1 MKTTQVSSNLSS
13 TNMPSPADSLSFDGA
28 SQITFDLTGSD
39 DLTVSKE
46 TSPLGVLNSDP
57 SPSTVSSEAPTVPV
71 SPAATS
77 QVDFPAIQTL
87 PSPLKT
93 EGKLLQNTGESVDD
107 PFHDMGM
114 TKTGSSALG
123 EMLTSSK
130 VGGVLPKASLFL
142 DPNPSPFRVGLPTN
156 VNSWG
161 GAAPSSAITSALN
174 KPIQPKFSP
183 FSTIPL
189 VPKDSISGSARNLS
203 DTIKQSIE
211 RSSILSNYSL
221 DEFSQTKQWAIGISG
236 SQSPSDLATLL
247 GATNKGKTGF
257 IPGTYLFEFS
267 KTKSPQEIAQ
277 ILKGIHDKGG
287 TIDFFFPLVPR
298 QHEARF
304 IPNDLLFSQ
313 QWHLNNTGQ
322 GGGTPNVDANVI
334 GAWDVLDSQNRPING
349 IGVTIAIVDDGLQ
362 FAHPDIAPAY
372 QASSSFDFNDNDSN
386 PTPSAGDGHG
396 TSAGGVAGARG
407 NNSIGVSGVAYGAGL
422 SGIRLIAAPANDQQE
437 ANALTYQLQSN
448 HIYSNSWGP
457 ADTGSIKDAPGPLLL
472 AALQNGVTTGRAGKG
487 NIYVWAGGNGR
498 GSLDNSNY
506 DGYANSRYVIAVAAH
521 RNNSNGVFS
530 GYSEPGA
537 NLLVT
542 APSNGGTLGVVTTDL
557 MGADGY
563 NGLTDQN
570 YTNDFGGTSSATPLV
585 SGVIALMLQANPN
598 LTWRDVQHILVR
610 SAEKNDPT
618 NTDWTTNGA
627 GRSVNHNYGF
637 GAVDALSAVNLAKNW
652 VNVGSETSF
661 TSGTQT
667 VNAAIPDNSSTG
679 ISRTVNVSQ
688 NLKVETVE
696 VVFDAAHTYRG
707 DLVVTLTSPSGTI
720 SRLAEVH
727 NDSNDNY
734 SSWVFTT
741 KRAWDESSLGNWT
754 LNVADQ
760 VAQDVGTWGSWK
772 LNIFGTGTALPVV
785 TVAATD
791 AVAGEPANN
800 GQYTLTR
807 TGSTASALTV
817 NIAMNGTATN
827 GADYTAIPTTVTFL
841 AGSATA
847 VVNLNVIDDTLVEG
861 TETAILNVAAG
872 AGYTVGAAASA
883 TVNIADNDLPAITVA
898 ATDAVAGE
906 PANNGQYTLTR
917 TGSTAGAL
925 TVNIAMNGTATN
937 GADYTTILTPVNFA
951 AGSATAVV
959 NLNVI
964 DDTLVEGTETA
975 ILTVLAGTGYTV
987 GAAASATVNIADNDG
1002 GTLPV
1007 VSLASNYSGVSE
1019 NGKTNLVYNFTRSGA
1034 TTNSL
1039 TVNFTLAGTATRGN
1053 DYNAYG
1059 GNFVSPTTGNIVF
1072 APGQTTAQIE
1082 IVTTGDTVKEANE
1095 TIAFTLASGTG
1106 YTIGTPGAV
1115 TTTILN
1121 DDGVLNQ
1128 QGTTGNDV
1136 IEAGTTRNLSGRAG
1150 HDILIGS
1157 NASDMLVGAAGNDTI
1172 TSGAGFDVIAYSLA
1186 SEGQDTITDFNV
1198 FQDTLQVSAA
1208 GFGGGLIAGE
1218 SIAAAQFVL
1227 GTVATTA
1234 SHRFIFNKP
1243 TGQLFFDVDGNGS
1256 SVQTLLATLTPNLN
1270 LTEDNIFAA

>member
-1 MKTTQVSSNLSS
+1 MV
-13 TNMPSPADSLSFDGA
+13 
-28 SQITFDLTGSD
+28 
-39 DLTVSKE
+39 
-46 TSPLGVLNSDP
+46 
-57 SPSTVSSEAPTVPV
+57 
-71 SPAATS
+71 
-77 QVDFPAIQTL
+77 FPAIQTL

-107 PFHDMGM
+107 PFHDTGM
-114 TKTGSSALG
+114 TRTGSSALG

-236 SQSPSDLATLL
+236 SQTPSDLATLL
-247 GATNKGKTGF
+247 GATNKGETGF

-304 IPNDLLFSQ
+304 IPNDPLFPQ

-349 IGVTIAIVDDGLQ
+349 LGVTIAIVDDGLQ

-372 QASSSFDFNDNDSN
+372 QASSSFDFNGNDSN
-386 PTPSAGDGHG
+386 PTPSTGDGHG

-422 SGIRLIAAPANDQQE
+422 SGIRLIAGPANDQQE

-457 ADTGSIKDAPGPLLL
+457 ADTGSIKEAPGPLLL

-521 RNNSNGVFS
+521 RNDSNGVFS

-570 YTNDFGGTSSATPLV
+570 YTNAFGGTSSATPLV

-754 LNVADQ
+754 LKVADQ

-807 TGSTASALTV
+807 TGSTAS
-817 NIAMNGTATN
+817 
-827 GADYTAIPTTVTFL
+827 
-841 AGSATA
+841 
-847 VVNLNVIDDTLVEG
+847 
-861 TETAILNVAAG
+861 
-872 AGYTVGAAASA
+872 
-883 TVNIADNDLPAITVA
+883 
-898 ATDAVAGE
+898 
-906 PANNGQYTLTR
+906 
-917 TGSTAGAL
+917 AL

-987 GAAASATVNIADNDG
+987 GAAASATVNIADNDE
-1002 GTLPV
+1002 GTSV
-1007 VSLASNYSGVSE
+1007 TLASNYSGVSE

-1039 TVNFTLAGTATRGN
+1039 TVNFTLGGTATRGN

-1072 APGQTTAQIE
+1072 ASGQTTAQIE

>member
-1 MKTTQVSSNLSS
+1 
-13 TNMPSPADSLSFDGA
+13 MPSPADSLSFDGA
-28 SQITFDLTGSD
+28 FPITFDLTGSD

-71 SPAATS
+71 SPTATG
-77 QVDFPAIQTL
+77 QVVFPAIQTL

-107 PFHDMGM
+107 PFHDTGM
-114 TKTGSSALG
+114 TRTGSSALG

-236 SQSPSDLATLL
+236 SQTPSDLATLL
-247 GATNKGKTGF
+247 GATNKGETGF

-304 IPNDLLFSQ
+304 IPNDPLFPQ

-349 IGVTIAIVDDGLQ
+349 LGVTIAIVDDGLQ

-372 QASSSFDFNDNDSN
+372 QASSSFDFNGNDSN
-386 PTPSAGDGHG
+386 PTPSTGDGHG

-422 SGIRLIAAPANDQQE
+422 SGIRLIAGPANDQQE

-457 ADTGSIKDAPGPLLL
+457 ADTGSIKEAPGPLLL

-521 RNNSNGVFS
+521 RNDSNGVFS

-542 APSNGGTLGVVTTDL
+542 APSDGGTLGVVTTDL
-557 MGADGY
+557 MGTDGY

-754 LNVADQ
+754 LKVADQ

-872 AGYTVGAAASA
+872 VGYTVGATPSA
-883 TVNIADNDLPAITVA
+883 TVSIADND
-898 ATDAVAGE
+898 
-906 PANNGQYTLTR
+906 
-917 TGSTAGAL
+917 
-925 TVNIAMNGTATN
+925 
-937 GADYTTILTPVNFA
+937 
-951 AGSATAVV
+951 
-959 NLNVI
+959 
-964 DDTLVEGTETA
+964 EGTSVT
-975 ILTVLAGTGYTV
+975 
-987 GAAASATVNIADNDG
+987 
-1002 GTLPV
+1002 
-1007 VSLASNYSGVSE
+1007 LASNYSGVSE

-1039 TVNFTLAGTATRGN
+1039 TVNFTLGGTATRGN

-1072 APGQTTAQIE
+1072 ASGQTTAQIE

-1106 YTIGTPGAV
+1106 YTIGTPSAV

>member
-1 MKTTQVSSNLSS
+1 
-13 TNMPSPADSLSFDGA
+13 
-28 SQITFDLTGSD
+28 
-39 DLTVSKE
+39 
-46 TSPLGVLNSDP
+46 
-57 SPSTVSSEAPTVPV
+57 
-71 SPAATS
+71 
-77 QVDFPAIQTL
+77 
-87 PSPLKT
+87 
-93 EGKLLQNTGESVDD
+93 
-107 PFHDMGM
+107 MGM

-917 TGSTAGAL
+917 TGSTASALTVNIAMNGTATNGADYTAIPTTVTFLAGSATAVVNLNVIDDTLVEGTETAILNVAAGAGYTVGAAASATVNIADNDLPAITVAATDAVAGEPANNGQYTLTRTGSTAGAL

>member
-1 MKTTQVSSNLSS
+1 MSSLE
-13 TNMPSPADSLSFDGA
+13 DSLSFDGA
-28 SQITFDLTGSD
+28 SPITFDLTGSD

-71 SPAATS
+71 SPTATG
-77 QVDFPAIQTL
+77 QVVFPAIQTL

-107 PFHDMGM
+107 PFHDTGM
-114 TKTGSSALG
+114 TRTGSSALG

-236 SQSPSDLATLL
+236 SQTPSDLATLL
-247 GATNKGKTGF
+247 GATNKGETGF

-304 IPNDLLFSQ
+304 IPNDPLFPQ

-349 IGVTIAIVDDGLQ
+349 LGVTIAIVDDGLQ

-372 QASSSFDFNDNDSN
+372 QASSSFDFNGNDSN
-386 PTPSAGDGHG
+386 PTPSTGDGHG

-422 SGIRLIAAPANDQQE
+422 SGIRLIAGPANDQQE

-457 ADTGSIKDAPGPLLL
+457 ADTGSIKEAPGPLLL

-521 RNNSNGVFS
+521 RNDSNGVFS

-542 APSNGGTLGVVTTDL
+542 APSDGGTLGVVTTDL
-557 MGADGY
+557 MGTDGY

-754 LNVADQ
+754 LKVADQ

-872 AGYTVGAAASA
+872 VGYTVGATPSA
-883 TVNIADNDLPAITVA
+883 TVSIADND
-898 ATDAVAGE
+898 
-906 PANNGQYTLTR
+906 
-917 TGSTAGAL
+917 
-925 TVNIAMNGTATN
+925 
-937 GADYTTILTPVNFA
+937 
-951 AGSATAVV
+951 
-959 NLNVI
+959 
-964 DDTLVEGTETA
+964 EGTSVT
-975 ILTVLAGTGYTV
+975 
-987 GAAASATVNIADNDG
+987 
-1002 GTLPV
+1002 
-1007 VSLASNYSGVSE
+1007 LASNYSGVSE

-1039 TVNFTLAGTATRGN
+1039 TVNFTLGGTATRGN

-1072 APGQTTAQIE
+1072 ASGQTTAQIE

-1106 YTIGTPGAV
+1106 YTIGTPSAV

>member
-1 MKTTQVSSNLSS
+1 M
-13 TNMPSPADSLSFDGA
+13 
-28 SQITFDLTGSD
+28 
-39 DLTVSKE
+39 
-46 TSPLGVLNSDP
+46 
-57 SPSTVSSEAPTVPV
+57 
-71 SPAATS
+71 
-77 QVDFPAIQTL
+77 
-87 PSPLKT
+87 KT
-93 EGKLLQNTGESVDD
+93 EGKLLQNIGESVDD
-107 PFHDMGM
+107 PFHDTGM

-123 EMLTSSK
+123 EMLTFSK
-130 VGGVLPKASLFL
+130 VGVVLPKASLFL
-142 DPNPSPFRVGLPTN
+142 DPNPSLPTN

-161 GAAPSSAITSALN
+161 RVAPSSAITSALN

-267 KTKSPQEIAQ
+267 RTKSPQEIAQ

-304 IPNDLLFSQ
+304 IPNDPLFPQ

-372 QASSSFDFNDNDSN
+372 QASSSFDFNGNDSN
-386 PTPSAGDGHG
+386 PTPSAGHGHG

-422 SGIRLIAAPANDQQE
+422 SGIRLIAGPANDQQE

-457 ADTGSIKDAPGPLLL
+457 ADNGLIKGAPGPLLL

-570 YTNDFGGTSSATPLV
+570 YTNAFGGTSSATPLV

-754 LNVADQ
+754 LKVADQ
-760 VAQDVGTWGSWK
+760 GAQDVGTWGSWK
-772 LNIFGTGTALPVV
+772 LNIFGTSSTTTPTLEI
-785 TVAATD
+785 AATNANQTEGNSGSKAFTFTVTR
-791 AVAGEPANN
+791 AVNTTGANAVNWAVTGSGTSAANATDFVGGVLPSGTVSFAAGETSKVITVDVQGDTTVEPNEDFTV
-800 GQYTLTR
+800 TL
-807 TGSTASALTV
+807 S
-817 NIAMNGTATN
+817 NPTN
-827 GADYTAIPTTVTFL
+827 GATITTATAI
-841 AGSATA
+841 
-847 VVNLNVIDDTLVEG
+847 G
-861 TETAILNVAAG
+861 TIQN
-872 AGYTVGAAASA
+872 
-883 TVNIADNDLPAITVA
+883 
-898 ATDAVAGE
+898 
-906 PANNGQYTLTR
+906 
-917 TGSTAGAL
+917 
-925 TVNIAMNGTATN
+925 
-937 GADYTTILTPVNFA
+937 
-951 AGSATAVV
+951 
-959 NLNVI
+959 
-964 DDTLVEGTETA
+964 
-975 ILTVLAGTGYTV
+975 
-987 GAAASATVNIADNDG
+987 
-1002 GTLPV
+1002 
-1007 VSLASNYSGVSE
+1007 
-1019 NGKTNLVYNFTRSGA
+1019 
-1034 TTNSL
+1034 
-1039 TVNFTLAGTATRGN
+1039 
-1053 DYNAYG
+1053 
-1059 GNFVSPTTGNIVF
+1059 
-1072 APGQTTAQIE
+1072 
-1082 IVTTGDTVKEANE
+1082 
-1095 TIAFTLASGTG
+1095 
-1106 YTIGTPGAV
+1106 
-1115 TTTILN
+1115 
-1121 DDGVLNQ
+1121 
-1128 QGTTGNDV
+1128 
-1136 IEAGTTRNLSGRAG
+1136 
-1150 HDILIGS
+1150 
-1157 NASDMLVGAAGNDTI
+1157 
-1172 TSGAGFDVIAYSLA
+1172 
-1186 SEGQDTITDFNV
+1186 
-1198 FQDTLQVSAA
+1198 
-1208 GFGGGLIAGE
+1208 
-1218 SIAAAQFVL
+1218 
-1227 GTVATTA
+1227 
-1234 SHRFIFNKP
+1234 
-1243 TGQLFFDVDGNGS
+1243 
-1256 SVQTLLATLTPNLN
+1256 
-1270 LTEDNIFAA
+1270 

>member
-1 MKTTQVSSNLSS
+1 MLMLMETTQVSSNLSS
-13 TNMPSPADSLSFDGA
+13 TDMSSLEDSLSFDG
-28 SQITFDLTGSD
+28 SSPITFDLTGSD

-71 SPAATS
+71 SPTATG
-77 QVDFPAIQTL
+77 QVVFPAIQTL

-107 PFHDMGM
+107 PFHDTGM
-114 TKTGSSALG
+114 TRTGSSALG

-236 SQSPSDLATLL
+236 SQTPSDLATLL
-247 GATNKGKTGF
+247 GATNKGETGF

-304 IPNDLLFSQ
+304 IPNDPLFPQ

-349 IGVTIAIVDDGLQ
+349 LGVTIAIVDDGLQ

-372 QASSSFDFNDNDSN
+372 QASSSFDFNGNDSN
-386 PTPSAGDGHG
+386 PTPSTGDGHG

-422 SGIRLIAAPANDQQE
+422 SGIRLIAGPANDQQE

-457 ADTGSIKDAPGPLLL
+457 ADTGSIKEAPGPLLL

-521 RNNSNGVFS
+521 RNDSNGVFS

-542 APSNGGTLGVVTTDL
+542 APSDGGTLGVVTTDL
-557 MGADGY
+557 MGTDGY

-754 LNVADQ
+754 LKVADQ

-872 AGYTVGAAASA
+872 VGYTVGATPSA
-883 TVNIADNDLPAITVA
+883 TVSIADND
-898 ATDAVAGE
+898 
-906 PANNGQYTLTR
+906 
-917 TGSTAGAL
+917 
-925 TVNIAMNGTATN
+925 
-937 GADYTTILTPVNFA
+937 
-951 AGSATAVV
+951 
-959 NLNVI
+959 
-964 DDTLVEGTETA
+964 EGTSVT
-975 ILTVLAGTGYTV
+975 
-987 GAAASATVNIADNDG
+987 
-1002 GTLPV
+1002 
-1007 VSLASNYSGVSE
+1007 LASNYSGVSE

-1039 TVNFTLAGTATRGN
+1039 TVNFTLGGTATRGN

-1072 APGQTTAQIE
+1072 ASGQTTAQIE

-1106 YTIGTPGAV
+1106 YTIGTPSAV

>member
-1 MKTTQVSSNLSS
+1 MKTTQVSSDLSS
-13 TNMPSPADSLSFDGA
+13 TNMTSPADSLSFDGA
-28 SQITFDLTGSD
+28 SPITFDLTGSD

-71 SPAATS
+71 SPTATG
-77 QVDFPAIQTL
+77 QVVFPAIQTL

-107 PFHDMGM
+107 PFHDTGM
-114 TKTGSSALG
+114 TRTGSSALG

-236 SQSPSDLATLL
+236 SQTPSDLATLL
-247 GATNKGKTGF
+247 GATNKGETGF

-304 IPNDLLFSQ
+304 IPNDPLFPQ

-349 IGVTIAIVDDGLQ
+349 LGVTIAIVDDGLQ

-372 QASSSFDFNDNDSN
+372 QASSSFDFNGNDSN
-386 PTPSAGDGHG
+386 PTPSTGDGHG

-422 SGIRLIAAPANDQQE
+422 SGIRLIAGPANDQQE

-457 ADTGSIKDAPGPLLL
+457 ADTGSIKEAPGPLLL

-521 RNNSNGVFS
+521 RNDSNGVFS

-542 APSNGGTLGVVTTDL
+542 APSDGGTLGVVTTDL
-557 MGADGY
+557 MGTDGY

-754 LNVADQ
+754 LKVADQ

-872 AGYTVGAAASA
+872 VGYTVGATPSA
-883 TVNIADNDLPAITVA
+883 TVSIADND
-898 ATDAVAGE
+898 
-906 PANNGQYTLTR
+906 
-917 TGSTAGAL
+917 
-925 TVNIAMNGTATN
+925 
-937 GADYTTILTPVNFA
+937 
-951 AGSATAVV
+951 
-959 NLNVI
+959 
-964 DDTLVEGTETA
+964 EGTSVT
-975 ILTVLAGTGYTV
+975 
-987 GAAASATVNIADNDG
+987 
-1002 GTLPV
+1002 
-1007 VSLASNYSGVSE
+1007 LASNYSGVSE

-1039 TVNFTLAGTATRGN
+1039 TVNFTLGGTATRGN

-1072 APGQTTAQIE
+1072 ASGQTTAQIE

>member
-1 MKTTQVSSNLSS
+1 MLMETTQVSSNLSS
-13 TNMPSPADSLSFDGA
+13 TDMSSLADFLSFDGA
-28 SQITFDLTGSD
+28 FPITFDLTGSD
-39 DLTVSKE
+39 NLTVSKE
-46 TSPLGVLNSDP
+46 TSPLAVLNFNP

-71 SPAATS
+71 SPTATG
-77 QVDFPAIQTL
+77 QVVFPAIQTL

-107 PFHDMGM
+107 PFHDTGM
-114 TKTGSSALG
+114 TRTGSSALG

-236 SQSPSDLATLL
+236 SQTPSDLATLL
-247 GATNKGKTGF
+247 GATNKGETGF

-304 IPNDLLFSQ
+304 IPNDPLFPQ

-349 IGVTIAIVDDGLQ
+349 LGVTIAIVDDGLQ

-372 QASSSFDFNDNDSN
+372 QASSSFDFNGNDSN
-386 PTPSAGDGHG
+386 PTPSTGDGHG

-422 SGIRLIAAPANDQQE
+422 SGIRLIAGPANDQQE

-457 ADTGSIKDAPGPLLL
+457 ADTGSIKEAPGPLLL

-521 RNNSNGVFS
+521 RNDSNGVFS

-542 APSNGGTLGVVTTDL
+542 APSDGGTLGVVTTDL
-557 MGADGY
+557 MGTDGY

-754 LNVADQ
+754 LKVADQ

-872 AGYTVGAAASA
+872 VGYTVGATPSA
-883 TVNIADNDLPAITVA
+883 TVSIADND
-898 ATDAVAGE
+898 
-906 PANNGQYTLTR
+906 
-917 TGSTAGAL
+917 
-925 TVNIAMNGTATN
+925 
-937 GADYTTILTPVNFA
+937 
-951 AGSATAVV
+951 
-959 NLNVI
+959 
-964 DDTLVEGTETA
+964 EGTSVT
-975 ILTVLAGTGYTV
+975 
-987 GAAASATVNIADNDG
+987 
-1002 GTLPV
+1002 
-1007 VSLASNYSGVSE
+1007 LASNYSGVSE

-1039 TVNFTLAGTATRGN
+1039 TVNFTLGGTATRGN

-1072 APGQTTAQIE
+1072 ASGQTTAQIE

-1106 YTIGTPGAV
+1106 YTIGTPSAV